1 MDTGVENRSPAGAI
15 KRLKKRRI
23 QNVGSSVSK
32 NAVKPGE
39 RGELLVE
46 GSGRLSGLTNSRDSN
61 SAQRKRTPS
70 FLVQAARPAVIPA
83 RAKSPLLTRPSTAP
97 AANCARCM

>member
-23 QNVGSSVSK
+23 QNVGSSASK
-32 NAVKPGE
+32 NGVKPGE
-39 RGELLVE
+39 RRELSVE
-46 GSGRLSGLTNSRDSN
+46 GSGWLAGLTKSRDSN

-83 RAKSPLLTRPSTAP
+83 RAKKPRRRRPSTARGP
-97 AANCARCM
+97 N